1 MRRWNTTLTGILAAA
16 GLALACHGSSDAQPK
31 APTRGAAEQPD
42 VQAAASPEAVTGQ
55 TGDTAAT
62 AQAGGAAATA
72 QSGSTAQNAPAQ
84 ANSGNAAA
92 NGASRPGQ
100 VARTGKT
107 QTAEIETSTAGT
119 RTAETEKATD
129 RSGTA
134 AASREQAF
142 PPIQGTIVMFGGDS
156 GAAGSTAP
164 NEEEMV
170 AVSERQLAQLRA
182 ACGGGQTERSG
193 SSAERGVGGSGAAGQ
208 GEGASSQ
215 TTAKERHRI
224 SRAELEQLQKL
235 CDSGS
240 RRR

>member
-16 GLALACHGSSDAQPK
+16 GLAFACHGSSDAQPK
-31 APTRGAAEQPD
+31 APTRGAAAQPD

-62 AQAGGAAATA
+62 AQAG
-72 QSGSTAQNAPAQ
+72 STAQNAPAQ

-92 NGASRPGQ
+92 NGASRSGR
-100 VARTGKT
+100 VAQTDKT
-107 QTAEIETSTAGT
+107 QSAATGTSTAGT
-119 RTAETEKATD
+119 QTGKATD
-129 RSGTA
+129 KSGAA

-156 GAAGSTAP
+156 GAASSTSP
-164 NEEEMV
+164 QDEQMV
-170 AVSERQLAQLRA
+170 TVSQHQLAQLRA
-182 ACGGGQTERSG
+182 ACGGGQ
-193 SSAERGVGGSGAAGQ
+193 AKPARGVGGSGAAGQ
-208 GEGASSQ
+208 GESAS
-215 TTAKERHRI
+215 TPANAKERHRI